1 MLSGV
6 LVLRSVLSVVVRSHS
21 RALDGSRY
29 MGRVCEPHCC
39 ARISQHHHRSS
50 VSVAGSWNSMSGAR
64 AWSCLDPCNLQERA
78 ATVLSFAN

>member
-1 MLSGV
+1 VLSGV

-50 VSVAGSWNSMSGAR
+50 VSVAGS
-64 AWSCLDPCNLQERA
+64 
-78 ATVLSFAN
+78 